1 MRNLVFLVIVMTL
14 FMGCS
19 LKQHDK
25 TPEVK
30 GPITIMSPEQTQTL
44 PVLSINKV
52 QKQYI
57 SSGSVFAFNCMKTM
71 YAAAEGKDM
80 LFSPLSLQYALA
92 MAANGASGDTL
103 KEIVDALGYDDN
115 LQNVNAYMKILL
127 EQLPALDDNV
137 EIKVTDALLV
147 NEDVKVLKDF
157 QDIMNKEY
165 YAPVESVDLDDKT
178 VTVSRVNDWASLCT
192 DGFISPFISADEL
205 DENLLALIL
214 NALYFKAPWAEVGG
228 VQMFFPEATR
238 LSQPFYRPDE
248 KPVSVD
254 YMLTSKYLRY
264 AKKDGYQAVELP
276 YSDGK
281 FAMYIL
287 LPDSNDEH
295 VLADIIDRLS
305 EGEWTGLIESLSEG
319 PEVHLSLPKFETTG
333 KYRFKEF
340 LQSLG
345 IEKAFVSDEAE
356 FDKILDGGNE
366 AVYISDIIQKSRI
379 KVTEWGTEAASV
391 TIEQMA
397 SALPPEEHEEV
408 FFTAD
413 HPFVYTI
420 AERTSGVVLFAGV
433 FAGVH

>member
-1 MRNLVFLVIVMTL
+1 MTL

-305 EGEWTGLIESLSEG
+305 EGEWNGLIESLSEG

-379 KVTEWGTEAASV
+379 MVTEWGTEAASV

-397 SALPPEEHEEV
+397 GALPPEEHDEV

-433 FAGVH
+433 FAGVQ

>member
-1 MRNLVFLVIVMTL
+1 MTL

-127 EQLPALDDNV
+127 EQLPCLDDKV
-137 EIKVTDALLV
+137 EIKVTDALLM
-147 NEDVKVLKDF
+147 NDKVKVQNSY
-157 QDIMNKEY
+157 QDIMNIGY
-165 YAPVESVDLDDKT
+165 YAPVEYIDLLDKQ
-178 VTVSRVNDWASLCT
+178 VAVGRVNDWASLCT

-238 LSQPFYRPDE
+238 LSQPFYRADE

-264 AKKDGYQAVELP
+264 AKKDGYQVVELP

-305 EGEWTGLIESLSEG
+305 EGEWNSLIESLSEG

-391 TIEQMA
+391 TIEQTA
-397 SALPPEEHEEV
+397 SALPPEEHDEV

-413 HPFVYTI
+413 HPFVYVI
-420 AERTSGVVLFAGV
+420 AERASGVVLFAGV
-433 FAGVH
+433 FAGVQ

>member
-44 PVLSINKV
+44 PVLSINEV

-57 SSGSVFAFNCMKTM
+57 SSGSSFAFSCMRAM
-71 YAAAEGKDM
+71 CSSAECEDM

-92 MAANGASGDTL
+92 MAANGASGSTL
-103 KEIVDALGYDDN
+103 HEIVEALGYDGN
-115 LQNVNAYMKILL
+115 LHEINAYMNILL

-165 YAPVESVDLDDKT
+165 YAPVEYVDLDDKT
-178 VTVSRVNDWASLCT
+178 VTVSRINDWASRST
-192 DGFISPFISADEL
+192 NGFIDPFISAGEL
-205 DENLLALIL
+205 GDNLLALIL

-228 VQMFFPEATR
+228 VQMFFPESTR
-238 LSQPFYRPDE
+238 LEQPFYRTDE
-248 KPVSVD
+248 KQVSVD
-254 YMLTSKYLRY
+254 YMLTSKYLKY

-276 YSDGK
+276 YSGGK
-281 FAMYIL
+281 FAMYVL

-305 EGEWTGLIESLSEG
+305 EGEWNGLIESLSEG

-345 IEKAFVSDEAE
+345 IEKAFFSDEAE

-397 SALPPEEHEEV
+397 GALPPEEHDEV

-420 AERTSGVVLFAGV
+420 AERTSGVILFAGV
-433 FAGVH
+433 FAGVQ

>member
-1 MRNLVFLVIVMTL
+1 MRYLVFLVIVMTL

-157 QDIMNKEY
+157 QDIMN
-165 YAPVESVDLDDKT
+165 
-178 VTVSRVNDWASLCT
+178 
-192 DGFISPFISADEL
+192 
-205 DENLLALIL
+205 
-214 NALYFKAPWAEVGG
+214 
-228 VQMFFPEATR
+228 
-238 LSQPFYRPDE
+238 
-248 KPVSVD
+248 
-254 YMLTSKYLRY
+254 
-264 AKKDGYQAVELP
+264 
-276 YSDGK
+276 
-281 FAMYIL
+281 
-287 LPDSNDEH
+287 
-295 VLADIIDRLS
+295 
-305 EGEWTGLIESLSEG
+305 
-319 PEVHLSLPKFETTG
+319 
-333 KYRFKEF
+333 
-340 LQSLG
+340 
-345 IEKAFVSDEAE
+345 
-356 FDKILDGGNE
+356 
-366 AVYISDIIQKSRI
+366 
-379 KVTEWGTEAASV
+379 
-391 TIEQMA
+391 
-397 SALPPEEHEEV
+397 
-408 FFTAD
+408 
-413 HPFVYTI
+413 
-420 AERTSGVVLFAGV
+420 
-433 FAGVH
+433 

>member
-165 YAPVESVDLDDKT
+165 YAPVEYVDLDDKA

-238 LSQPFYRPDE
+238 LSQPFYRADE

-397 SALPPEEHEEV
+397 GALPPEEHDEV

-413 HPFVYTI
+413 HPFVYMI
-420 AERTSGVVLFAGV
+420 AERTSGVILFAGV
-433 FAGVH
+433 FAGVQ

>member
-137 EIKVTDALLV
+137 E
-147 NEDVKVLKDF
+147 
-157 QDIMNKEY
+157 
-165 YAPVESVDLDDKT
+165 
-178 VTVSRVNDWASLCT
+178 
-192 DGFISPFISADEL
+192 
-205 DENLLALIL
+205 NLLLHHGIL
-214 NALYFKAPWAEVGG
+214 H
-228 VQMFFPEATR
+228 T
-238 LSQPFYRPDE
+238 
-248 KPVSVD
+248 
-254 YMLTSKYLRY
+254 
-264 AKKDGYQAVELP
+264 
-276 YSDGK
+276 
-281 FAMYIL
+281 
-287 LPDSNDEH
+287 H
-295 VLADIIDRLS
+295 C
-305 EGEWTGLIESLSEG
+305 
-319 PEVHLSLPKFETTG
+319 
-333 KYRFKEF
+333 
-340 LQSLG
+340 
-345 IEKAFVSDEAE
+345 
-356 FDKILDGGNE
+356 
-366 AVYISDIIQKSRI
+366 
-379 KVTEWGTEAASV
+379 
-391 TIEQMA
+391 
-397 SALPPEEHEEV
+397 
-408 FFTAD
+408 
-413 HPFVYTI
+413 VYTLLHLP
-420 AERTSGVVLFAGV
+420 TP
-433 FAGVH
+433 